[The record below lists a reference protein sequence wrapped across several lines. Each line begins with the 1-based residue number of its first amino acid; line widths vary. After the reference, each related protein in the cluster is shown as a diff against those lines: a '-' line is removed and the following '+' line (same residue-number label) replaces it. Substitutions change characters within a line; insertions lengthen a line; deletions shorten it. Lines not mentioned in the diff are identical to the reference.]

1 MNLRLEFVGGPL
13 RGSATT
19 LPAAGLRLGRADECD
34 LTIADSTLS
43 RRHCSLEWRDGE
55 PWVVDDG
62 GRNGTF
68 VNDERVKECRLRI
81 GDRIQIGETIFVLE
95 ADTADS
101 GSVTRSWNAT
111 ATVEL
116 APAESRYLAPAAAD
130 GPAMQTATSND
141 GARTTRDLTALLAFA
156 HGLQPIRERSVI
168 QRFLLDALADLFR
181 ADLVALCLFRPET
194 ETGHALE
201 IVQRPSPEPGVLTP
215 SGTVLQRVRELGRAV
230 LSNDVREEADLHEA
244 RSVAASQVRS
254 LLCAPLMVGE
264 DVSGAIYV
272 ASTRVGFFFER
283 EDLELIAALASLTG
297 VAFENL
303 GHLEWLGNEVKR
315 VSGEARGMGH
325 GLVGDHPSMQALVRF
340 IVKAARVDTTVLVL
354 GESGTG
360 KELVARAIHHGS
372 PRAGRPFVSLNC
384 AALPENLLESELFGY
399 EPGAFSDARRS
410 KPGRLEMANGG
421 TLFLDEVGELSPSAQ
436 AKLLRAIQ
444 EREVDRL
451 GGTRTVRVD
460 IRLIAAT
467 NRDLSDAVRSGTF
480 RADFYHRLNVLSV
493 TVPPLR
499 DRRSDIPLLATHF
512 LDQLRGAADRRI
524 EGFSAQARECLMRYS
539 WPGNVRELQNAIER
553 AVVLGCSDRI
563 LAEDFPEA
571 LLEQPGSPESG
582 SGQRLQATLN
592 ATKRRLVLEAF
603 EAGGRSFAEAAKFL
617 GVHPNHLHRLVR
629 NLDLRDELDAA
640 RKR

>member
-1 MNLRLEFVGGPL
+1 MDLRLEFVGGPL
-13 RGSATT
+13 RGSATAF
-19 LPAAGLRLGRADECD
+19 PATGLRLGRADECD
-34 LTIADSTLS
+34 ITIDDLTLS
-43 RRHCSLEWRDGE
+43 RRHCGLEWREGE
-55 PWVVDDG
+55 PWVVDGG

-68 VNDERVKECRLRI
+68 VNDERVTECRLRI
-81 GDRIQIGETIFVLE
+81 GDRVRIGETIFVIQ
-95 ADTADS
+95 ADTAHPTLE
-101 GSVTRSWNAT
+101 TRRWEAT

-116 APAESRYLAPAAAD
+116 DPAASRYLAPAAAGMPVGTPSPTGD
-130 GPAMQTATSND
+130 P
-141 GARTTRDLTALLAFA
+141 RITRDLTALLAFA
-156 HGLQPIRERSVI
+156 HGLQPIRERPVI
-168 QRFLLDALADLFR
+168 HRFLLDALADLFR
-181 ADLVALCLFRPET
+181 ADLVALCLFRPEA
-194 ETGHALE
+194 GRRPE
-201 IVQRPSPEPGVLTP
+201 IVQRPSAGPDVLTP

-254 LLCAPLMVGE
+254 LLCAPLMVGQ

-272 ASTRVGFFFER
+272 ASTRVGFFFEQ

-297 VAFENL
+297 VAFENI
-303 GHLEWLGNEVKR
+303 GHLEWLGNEVTR
-315 VSGEARGMGH
+315 ASGQARRMDH
-325 GLVGDHPSMQALVRF
+325 GLVGDHPSMQTLVRF
-340 IVKAARVDTTVLVL
+340 ITKAARVDTTVLVL

-436 AKLLRAIQ
+436 AKLLRAVQ

-451 GGTRTVRVD
+451 GGTRPVHVD

-467 NRDLSDAVRSGTF
+467 NRDLNDAVRGGTF
-480 RADFYHRLNVLSV
+480 RADFYHRLNVLAV

-499 DRRSDIPLLATHF
+499 ERRSDIPLLAAHF
-512 LDQLRGAADRRI
+512 LEQFRAAADRRI
-524 EGFSAQARECLMRYS
+524 EGFAAQARDCLMRYS

-563 LAEDFPEA
+563 LPEDFPEA

-582 SGQRLQATLN
+582 SGPRLQLALN
-592 ATKRRLVLEAF
+592 ATKRRLVIEAF
-603 EAGGRSFAEAAKFL
+603 ETAGRSFAEAAKFL